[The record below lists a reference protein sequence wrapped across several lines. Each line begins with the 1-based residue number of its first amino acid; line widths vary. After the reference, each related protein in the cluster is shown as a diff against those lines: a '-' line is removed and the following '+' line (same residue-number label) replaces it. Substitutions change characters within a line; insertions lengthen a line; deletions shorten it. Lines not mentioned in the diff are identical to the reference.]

1 MPRKVRKFSRRK
13 RKPKIVTQAPITN
26 RSSKRK
32 QWSDQQMRDAMEAA
46 SSGTASVNKAADM
59 YGVPRSTLK
68 DRLSGHVVHGVKPG
82 PRSYLRESEER
93 ELAEH
98 LKDVAEI
105 GLGITRGEVLRIA
118 ESVAE
123 SKGILKGVGITNGW
137 WRRFLER
144 NPGMTLR
151 AGNPT
156 AGVRMDANNEN
167 IQNYFHL
174 LEKVYDELDFRHHP
188 ERIYNMDETGM
199 PLEPHPPKIIAPK
212 GQ

>member
-1 MPRKVRKFSRRK
+1 MPRKARKFSRRK
-13 RKPKIVTQAPITN
+13 RKQNRVTQAPRTN

-46 SSGTASVNKAADM
+46 SSGTVSVNKAADM

-68 DRLSGHVVHGVKPG
+68 DRLSGRVVHGIKPG
-82 PRSYLRESEER
+82 PRPYLRKSEER

-98 LKDVAEI
+98 LKELAEI
-105 GLGITRGEVLRIA
+105 GLGKTRGEVLRIA

-123 SKGILKGVGITNGW
+123 SKGILKGVGITCGW

-151 AGNPT
+151 AGDPT
-156 AGVRMDANNEN
+156 AGVRMDAINDEN
-167 IQNYFHL
+167 MRKYFDL
-174 LEKVYDELDFRHHP
+174 LEEVYDELDFRNHP
-188 ERIYNMDETGM
+188 ERIYNMDETG
-199 PLEPHPPKIIAPK
+199 
-212 GQ
+212 G